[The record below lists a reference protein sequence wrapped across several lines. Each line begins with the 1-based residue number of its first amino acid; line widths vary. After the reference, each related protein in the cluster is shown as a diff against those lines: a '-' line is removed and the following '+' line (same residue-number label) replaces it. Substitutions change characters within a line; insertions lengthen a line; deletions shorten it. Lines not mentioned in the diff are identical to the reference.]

1 MNKLSYLDLV
11 FQILKSRYEC
21 SSVRAS
27 LINATQALLGSI
39 DTVDGQATVNYQT
52 VTWFVGLI
60 ITSVT
65 LNKAGKGER
74 QSQL

>member
-1 MNKLSYLDLV
+1 M
-11 FQILKSRYEC
+11 
-21 SSVRAS
+21 RAS
-27 LINATQALLGSI
+27 RINATQAPLGSI
-39 DTVDGQATVNYQT
+39 DTVDDQATVNYQT